1 MGCLDSTPQSC
12 LSPTWD
18 RVKGQPACPA
28 LCKYHMNASSTTTT
42 STTTTGS
49 RPDARHAVVTLG
61 DNHKPDTAIPL
72 YRSLGPNCTGHTDC
86 GRDIA
91 LAPFDPFRLSAA
103 YGERAAQLFATHGV
117 GGTKENTPFFLYIA
131 FAHTHT
137 PLAYTPAF
145 NNASTRPGRLQVFG
159 NTLAEADHTIGVI
172 VDALEAAKLGEK
184 TLIFIA
190 SDNGPADLSSVACE
204 VKGSPGPFT
213 GAWMKSPS
221 GGGGG
226 GTCKGTV
233 WEGGHR
239 TVGIARWRGSVAP
252 RVSHALTMTVD
263 FMTTFVALAGGSLRT
278 DRVYDGVD
286 LSAVLGIDGT
296 PGDDSK
302 GHTTLFHPHGSF
314 ETTTSSTD
322 MVPAMRVGKWKAHWI
337 TFGEERYVYKSR
349 THRARIAT
357 SCTLAPSSP
366 SPSPSLLH
374 PPSTLALILSSCR
387 RWNNT
392 HGPLGPM
399 RQHDPPL
406 IFDLDADPSEST
418 PIDPTTIP
426 DVVASIKM
434 EWNAFWKSVNTTLR
448 SYTNYS
454 QNATHRP
461 CGNHSNAVCRTR
473 GTENSG
479 RG

>member
-1 MGCLDSTPQSC
+1 
-12 LSPTWD
+12 
-18 RVKGQPACPA
+18 
-28 LCKYHMNASSTTTT
+28 
-42 STTTTGS
+42 
-49 RPDARHAVVTLG
+49 VVTVG

-72 YRSLGPNCTGHTDC
+72 YRSLAPNCTGHKDC

-117 GGTKENTPFFLYIA
+117 GGAKENTPFFLYIA

-145 NNASTRPGRLQVFG
+145 NNASARPGRLQVFG

-204 VKGSPGPFT
+204 VKGSPGHFT

-252 RVSHALTMTVD
+252 RVSHALAMTVD

-278 DRVYDGVD
+278 DRVYDGID
-286 LSAVLGIDGT
+286 LSAVLGIDGA

-302 GHTTLFHPHGSF
+302 GHTALFHPHGSF
-314 ETTTSSTD
+314 ETTTSRTD
-322 MVPAMRVGKWKAHWI
+322 MVPAMRVGKWKAHWV
-337 TFGEERYVYKSR
+337 TFGEERYVYKS
-349 THRARIAT
+349 
-357 SCTLAPSSP
+357 
-366 SPSPSLLH
+366 
-374 PPSTLALILSSCR
+374 CR
-387 RWNNT
+387 
-392 HGPLGPM
+392 
-399 RQHDPPL
+399 
-406 IFDLDADPSEST
+406 
-418 PIDPTTIP
+418 
-426 DVVASIKM
+426 
-434 EWNAFWKSVNTTLR
+434 
-448 SYTNYS
+448 
-454 QNATHRP
+454 ATHRYWLYHWRPPLLLPHPP
-461 CGNHSNAVCRTR
+461 CSILPPPLL
-473 GTENSG
+473 
-479 RG
+479 